1 MSDLSYEGRTVFCRD
16 VPAAARFYEDVLG
29 FQRDSEGGGDIGL
42 SLPVAGDPSASVI
55 FYLHPAEA
63 PEPVDL
69 GTFRVSDVDAF
80 VATLRA
86 AGRLIL
92 TEPTDT
98 PWGVR
103 EVSIR
108 DLEGNGLL
116 ITSPM
121 ADQ

>member
-42 SLPVAGDPSASVI
+42 RLPVAGDSNASVT
-55 FYLHPAEA
+55 FYLHPADT

-69 GTFRVSDVDAF
+69 GTFRVSDVAAF
-80 VATLRA
+80 LDTLRA
-86 AGRLIL
+86 AGHPVLA
-92 TEPTDT
+92 EPTDT

-103 EVSIR
+103 EASIR
-108 DLEGNGLL
+108 DPEGNGLL
-116 ITSPM
+116 ITSPI
-121 ADQ
+121 AG